1 MKYLIEFSR
10 SKSDSYRWAVR
21 QCKKLPGYR
30 ETLEDGMIIHA
41 VEFDDIETFVPIQR
55 LVGGWRNTAY
65 FRDGKPIPV
74 DFLWEEYL
82 HKYPPH
88 GSLDMMRSAAAEDA
102 KRPASG
108 PGSVIIDLDSPIP
121 NNVKSLPAPKKHR

>member
-1 MKYLIEFSR
+1 MRYLIEFGRSR
-10 SKSDSYRWAVR
+10 SDTYPWAVR

-30 ETLEDGMIIHA
+30 ETIENGVVVHA

-55 LVGGWRNTAY
+55 LIGGWRNTAY
-65 FRDGKPIPV
+65 FRDGKSIPV

-88 GSLDMMRSAAAEDA
+88 GSLEMMKSAAAEDA
-102 KRPASG
+102 KGPASG
-108 PGSVIIDLDSPIP
+108 PGSVIIDLEPSPP
-121 NNVKSLPAPKKHR
+121 KGMKTLPAPTEHR